1 MALFGIKTIKCPH
14 CHRDVRA
21 DANFCPYCGNPLK
34 SDPRPRIEDA
44 RWARRPEDFATRVD
58 VHDVPSYFRKDVI
71 VEPGT
76 QAILLV
82 DGRNEAGTVGPG
94 RYTLQ
99 TLRERMPLIGRA
111 RSVVAILVD
120 VGATALEFTVT
131 RLFTRDPLEIALDVR
146 LGVQVA
152 QPVAFLV
159 NFMKGRRSVT
169 LQELRQYLYPEI
181 QNAAA
186 EFIGRY
192 SVQDLGTNL
201 NLKEELAMHVEAHLM
216 ETFREMGLRFD
227 RVRAMNFRHE
237 QWDEIQKTKA
247 QYFLQ
252 IGKEEAELEGRK
264 RLLDVFDQKALLEI
278 AEETRKVTHYEQ
290 KAQLWARMRQAVLQN
305 RMDEIRSEEDFARFM
320 RQISRQRLLEE
331 NELEEL
337 KRELL
342 ERKEDHERQRAFLL
356 AKAELEQQYA
366 LKMLELSQ
374 RRDLSL
380 QELELE
386 QEIARKRLEGELA
399 IEEKR
404 WAWELKRRREE
415 AEFRRAQEEAERKA
429 KLEAMRDE
437 ALTRAE
443 IDDLERRSIQEDL
456 ELGLG
461 ALRKMKAIN
470 REDLEEQLRIR
481 WEDEKRRLEMEL
493 QRQRQQLELELQ
505 RYRLEK
511 EMEIQRL
518 QVLAT
523 MSAEALIAASDAE
536 RGKIIAELKRTE
548 AMANMSEEQ
557 ILAMVAERSPEVAK
571 AFQERFR
578 SLSNEEIKALYE
590 RLVAAEQKSKEEQQ
604 RITQD
609 TLARMERMFEKALD
623 SQRESTTAFARDRG
637 GQPIIVTPGTGGT
650 TVVGGPG
657 VMGSVSGRVQVCP
670 NCKVEVPVGTKYCPN
685 CGFQFY
691 E

>member
-34 SDPRPRIEDA
+34 SDPRPRMEDA

-227 RVRAMNFRHE
+227 RVRAMNFRHA

-247 QYFLQ
+247 QYLLQ
-252 IGKEEAELEGRK
+252 IGKEEAEL
-264 RLLDVFDQKALLEI
+264 
-278 AEETRKVTHYEQ
+278 
-290 KAQLWARMRQAVLQN
+290 
-305 RMDEIRSEEDFARFM
+305 
-320 RQISRQRLLEE
+320 
-331 NELEEL
+331 
-337 KRELL
+337 
-342 ERKEDHERQRAFLL
+342 
-356 AKAELEQQYA
+356 
-366 LKMLELSQ
+366 
-374 RRDLSL
+374 
-380 QELELE
+380 
-386 QEIARKRLEGELA
+386 
-399 IEEKR
+399 
-404 WAWELKRRREE
+404 
-415 AEFRRAQEEAERKA
+415 
-429 KLEAMRDE
+429 
-437 ALTRAE
+437 
-443 IDDLERRSIQEDL
+443 
-456 ELGLG
+456 
-461 ALRKMKAIN
+461 
-470 REDLEEQLRIR
+470 
-481 WEDEKRRLEMEL
+481 
-493 QRQRQQLELELQ
+493 
-505 RYRLEK
+505 
-511 EMEIQRL
+511 
-518 QVLAT
+518 
-523 MSAEALIAASDAE
+523 
-536 RGKIIAELKRTE
+536 
-548 AMANMSEEQ
+548 
-557 ILAMVAERSPEVAK
+557 
-571 AFQERFR
+571 
-578 SLSNEEIKALYE
+578 
-590 RLVAAEQKSKEEQQ
+590 
-604 RITQD
+604 
-609 TLARMERMFEKALD
+609 
-623 SQRESTTAFARDRG
+623 
-637 GQPIIVTPGTGGT
+637 
-650 TVVGGPG
+650 
-657 VMGSVSGRVQVCP
+657 
-670 NCKVEVPVGTKYCPN
+670 
-685 CGFQFY
+685 
-691 E
+691 